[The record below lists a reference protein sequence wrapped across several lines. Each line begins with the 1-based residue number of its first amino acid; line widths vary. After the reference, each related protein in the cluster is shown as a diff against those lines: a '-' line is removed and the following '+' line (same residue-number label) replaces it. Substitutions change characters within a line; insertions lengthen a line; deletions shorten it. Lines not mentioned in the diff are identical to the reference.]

1 MPIEKGEI
9 MANFFSNF
17 LWPLKGKTMPNFFL
31 EPSGVPIFLPI
42 EKGEIMANFFFE
54 LPMAF
59 EGQNYA
65 QFFPGALGSP
75 HFQGQA

>member
-9 MANFFSNF
+9 MANFF
-17 LWPLKGKTMPNFFL
+17 L
-31 EPSGVPIFLPI
+31 
-42 EKGEIMANFFFE
+42 E